1 MTGHRSTA
9 EGTGGQVEALWLLAK
24 PTGALYFVN
33 PERTDPN
40 HNAIRQI
47 IIAIS
52 LIGLAV
58 IVWRVSDVLV
68 VGFGGIVL
76 AAMLR
81 ALAVPLARKLGW
93 RERWVV
99 LLVVVL
105 IVAIFGALSWLF
117 GQEATSE
124 VTELK
129 EQLPA
134 AFNKL
139 LAVVQRSETG
149 KSLVESIRSSVGD
162 SKTLS
167 NVGLA
172 ATAVLGGVANVLLVM
187 FLSVYFAIDARMYR
201 DGALRLLPPHHR
213 GRVGRAVDDAG
224 EALQKWL
231 VGQAIAMV
239 TVGILVGIGL
249 ALVGVPLAFAL
260 GVLAAIFEF
269 VPVVGPILFSIPGL
283 LLAFAKGPHVAFYAF
298 LVYLIVQQFEGNVL
312 IPLLQRWA
320 VRLPPVVGL
329 LAVVAGGLLLG
340 VTGVVFATPLAV
352 VAMRLVQH
360 LYVEETLENGRSPPK
375 TRTTTK

>member
-1 MTGHRSTA
+1 MFVGMRRC
-9 EGTGGQVEALWLLAK
+9 VRCLR
-24 PTGALYFVN
+24 VN
-33 PERTDPN
+33 PKSAERNNTI
-40 HNAIRQI
+40 IRQI

-52 LIGLAV
+52 LLGLAV
-58 IVWRVSDVLV
+58 VLWRVSDVLV
-68 VGFGGIVL
+68 IGFGGIVM

-81 ALAVPLARKLGW
+81 ALAAPIARVFGW
-93 RERWVV
+93 RTRRAVILVV
-99 LLVVVL
+99 LALLVLFVGL
-105 IVAIFGALSWLF
+105 GWLF
-117 GQEATSE
+117 GQQATSE
-124 VTELK
+124 ATKLK

-139 LAVVQRSETG
+139 VEVIERTDTG
-149 KSLVESIRSSVGD
+149 KSIVSSIRDSMKD

-167 NVGLA
+167 NVGVA
-172 ATAVLGGVANVLLVM
+172 ATAVIGGVANIVLVL
-187 FLSVYFAIDARMYR
+187 FLSVYFAVDPWMYR

-213 GRVGRAVDDAG
+213 ARVGRALDDAG
-224 EALQKWL
+224 VALQKWL

-249 ALVGVPLAFAL
+249 AIVGVPLAFAL
-260 GVLAAIFEF
+260 GLLAAILEF

-283 LLAFAKGPHVAFYAF
+283 LLAFAKGPQVALYAF
-298 LVYLIVQQFEGNVL
+298 FVYLIVQQFEGNVL

-352 VAMRLVQH
+352 VVMSLVKH
-360 LYVEETLENGRSPPK
+360 LYVEETLENGRAVSPASSKPK
-375 TRTTTK
+375 